1 MNLRL
6 LMQMLA
12 AQNYQ
17 LKAAPSGKLAL
28 IHAMT
33 SPPDLILLDIM
44 MPEMNGYEVCRHL
57 KAAERTR
64 DIPIIFISAMQ
75 EVEDKVRAFKAG
87 GVDYISKPFQAQEV
101 LARVAV
107 HLELRRSQQQLQQ
120 ERDDQAQQLATQN
133 ETLDRLSREQAD
145 LNTKLADQLADR
157 QILEAQLIQNDKLAM
172 LGQMLAGIAHEI
184 NNPVG
189 FIAGNLRPA
198 QDYVQDLLDLVALY
212 QQEWPQ
218 PSSAIIDKITE
229 IDLDYLL
236 DDLPKLL
243 DSMRVGT
250 ERLRSLSQSL
260 RTFARADTEQKVACD
275 LHESLDGALL
285 ILQHRLKAQR
295 DRPATTIVRDY
306 GKLPL
311 VPCYPGQ
318 LNQVFLNLLA
328 NALDALEEAAQNP
341 REGVAPAPGQIT
353 IRTEVNTA
361 GDQVTVA
368 IQDNGPGIP
377 LAIQAKIFEHLFTTK
392 AVGQGTGLGLS
403 IAREIVEVKH
413 GGKIACHSAPGAG
426 AEFTLC
432 LPLTDA

>member
-44 MPEMNGYEVCRHL
+44 MPEMNGYEVCRRL

-133 ETLDRLSREQAD
+133 ETLERLSREQAD

-218 PSSAIIDKITE
+218 PSPAIIDKITE

-295 DRPATTIVRDY
+295 DHPATTIVRDY

-341 REGVAPAPGQIT
+341 REDRAPAPGQIT
-353 IRTEVNTA
+353 IRTEVNA
-361 GDQVTVA
+361 VGDQVTVA